1 MVKYTLARIGMF
13 VVLAYVLDLV
23 LKEPILAMLIS
34 AVVTAVA
41 SYFLLSKWRNE
52 VAATVETSITKRRA
66 EKEKLRS
73 ALAGDDE
80 PERR

>member
-13 VVLAYVLDLV
+13 VVLAYLLDLI
-23 LKEPILAMLIS
+23 LKDPIISMLIS

-41 SYFLLSKWRNE
+41 SYFLLARWRNE
-52 VAATVETSITKRRA
+52 VASTLETSITKRRA

-80 PERR
+80 GDRL